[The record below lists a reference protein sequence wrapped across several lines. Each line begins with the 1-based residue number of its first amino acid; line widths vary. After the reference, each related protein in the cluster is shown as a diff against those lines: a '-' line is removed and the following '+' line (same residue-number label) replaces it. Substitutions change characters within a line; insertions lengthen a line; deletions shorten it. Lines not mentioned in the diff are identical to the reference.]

1 VALTDTTPPG
11 AAAPVGAPPWM
22 LSPAEVAGQQ
32 GVDLTAGLDPATSAV
47 RLEQDGPNEVPM
59 HPPAPLWR
67 SVVAQLR
74 DTLVLVLL
82 AAAVLTAVTGDFVDT
97 AVIGLVVTVN
107 TVLGVVQERRALR
120 EVQALDALVAP
131 TAHVTRGGADS
142 WVPTRELVRGDLLR
156 LAAGDVVGADAR
168 LVTSVQLQVDE
179 ALLTGESQPSGR
191 DADVVSPRPTPMAEQ
206 AGMVHAGST
215 VLAGSGTAVVVATG
229 THTAVGQVAVLV
241 TGRPTPL
248 TPLQRRLAVLGRQI
262 SLAVAVACLLFIASG
277 LLRGQ
282 PWETTLVAAVALA
295 VAAVPES
302 LPAVV
307 TLALS
312 AGASRMGRRG
322 AVVRSLP
329 AVETLGSVTLLAT
342 DKTGTLTEGA
352 MRADRVW
359 TPADGDLPLGPGP
372 FPPATRALLAAA
384 ALCND
389 ADPTGAGPDGAAGTA
404 DTETALVRAAR
415 DGGLD
420 VAAVRRDSPRVSAEP
435 FDAVTRRMSTVHR
448 RPDGTATVLAK
459 GAPEVLLPGLDGAA
473 GAQHISDDW
482 AADGGRVL
490 AVTADG
496 SLLGLVTFADPVRP
510 EATAAVTALH
520 LAGIDVALVSGDHA
534 GTAGAVA
541 RQVGIVDPEHPVADR
556 VFARVEP
563 AGKLDLVS
571 RWQAAGH
578 VVAMTGDGVN
588 DAPALRAADIG
599 VAMGQ
604 RGTEVAKEAA
614 DLVLV
619 GDSLST
625 VTAAVAEGRRVFDNV
640 RRFVGYGL
648 AGGLSEVLVMLVGP
662 FVGLPLPLLPA
673 QVLWIN
679 LLTHGPVG
687 VAMGGE
693 PAAPDVLR
701 RPPRDP
707 ATGVLDRT
715 LVLELVRN
723 GLVLA
728 AVCLAVAASSA
739 AADGPWQ
746 TQLFLTLAVG
756 QLALALALR
765 PAGAWTTGRGPG
777 LPWLPIAV
785 AANLVLLAAAVLLPG
800 LADLL
805 GTERID
811 LAETAFA
818 VGPAL
823 VPAGLVLLLGVVRVR
838 PGRPAPAGR

>member
-1 VALTDTTPPG
+1 VRGGGTDERGAGPVALTDEVGTATRG
-11 AAAPVGAPPWM
+11 AWQ
-22 LSPAEVAGQQ
+22 LLPAEVAEQQ
-32 GVDLTAGLDPATSAV
+32 GVDPTTGLDAATVAD
-47 RLEQDGPNEVPM
+47 RMTRDGPNEVPM

-82 AAAVLTAVTGDFVDT
+82 AAAVLTAATGDLVDT
-97 AVIGLVVTVN
+97 AVILLVVTTN

-120 EVQALDALVAP
+120 EVRALDALVAP
-131 TAHVTRGGADS
+131 NARVTRAGRDS
-142 WVPTRELVRGDLLR
+142 WVPTRELVRGDVLR

-168 LVTSVQLQVDE
+168 LLTSVRLQVDE
-179 ALLTGESQPSGR
+179 ALLTGESLPSTRNANVLSPGSTTT
-191 DADVVSPRPTPMAEQ
+191 ADRV
-206 AGMVHAGST
+206 GMVHAGST
-215 VLAGSGTAVVVATG
+215 VLGGSGTAVVVATG
-229 THTAVGQVAVLV
+229 AHTAIGRVALLV
-241 TGRPTPL
+241 TGHRSPL
-248 TPLQRRLAVLGRQI
+248 TPLQRRLSVLGRQI
-262 SLAVAVACLLFIASG
+262 SLGVAVACLLFIASG
-277 LLRGQ
+277 LLRDQ

-312 AGASRMGRRG
+312 AGAGRMGRRG

-342 DKTGTLTEGA
+342 DKTGTLTWGA
-352 MRADRVW
+352 MRADRIW
-359 TPADGDLPLGPGP
+359 TPADGDLALGPEP
-372 FPPATRALLAAA
+372 FPAASRALLSAA

-389 ADPTGAGPDGAAGTA
+389 ADPSGAGPDGAEGTA

-415 DGGLD
+415 DGGAD
-420 VAAVRRDSPRVSAEP
+420 VAQLRRDFPRVSEEP

-448 RPDGTATVLAK
+448 SPGGGTTVLAK
-459 GAPEVLLPGLDGAA
+459 GAPEALLPGLVGAA
-473 GAQHISDDW
+473 AAQRISDAW
-482 AADGGRVL
+482 AAVGGRVL

-496 SLLGLVTFADPVRP
+496 ALLGLVTFADPVRP
-510 EATAAVTALH
+510 EATEAVTALH
-520 LAGIDVALVSGDHA
+520 LAGIDVVLVTGDHA
-534 GTAGAVA
+534 GTAGSVA
-541 RQVGIVDPEHPVADR
+541 RQVGIVDAGHPPTDR
-556 VFARVEP
+556 VYARIEP
-563 AGKLDLVS
+563 AGKLDLVAGW
-571 RWQAAGH
+571 RDAGH

-619 GDSLST
+619 GDSLAT

-648 AGGLSEVLVMLVGP
+648 AGGLSEVLVMLIGP
-662 FVGLPLPLLPA
+662 FLGLTLPLLPA

-707 ATGVLDRT
+707 ATGVLDRP
-715 LVLELVRN
+715 LVVQLVRN
-723 GLVLA
+723 GLALT
-728 AVCLAVAASSA
+728 AVCLAVAVWSHSVG
-739 AADGPWQ
+739 GPWQ
-746 TQLFLTLAVG
+746 TQLFITLTVG

-765 PAGAWTTGRGPG
+765 PAGAWTAGRGAG

-785 AANLVLLAAAVLLPG
+785 AGNLVLLAAAVLLPG

-805 GTERID
+805 GTERIS
-811 LAETAFA
+811 LSETALA

-823 VPAGLVLLLGVVRVR
+823 APGALVLLIRAVVARR
-838 PGRPAPAGR
+838 

>member
-1 VALTDTTPPG
+1 MAVSDDVTPVVP
-11 AAAPVGAPPWM
+11 AAWELA
-22 LSPAEVAGQQ
+22 PAEVAGQQ
-32 GVDLTAGLDPATSAV
+32 GVDPASGLDSGTAAA
-47 RLEQDGPNEVPM
+47 RLERDGPNEVPM

-67 SVVAQLR
+67 SVVGQLR

-82 AAAVLTAVTGDFVDT
+82 AAAVLTAITGDVVDT
-97 AVIGLVVTVN
+97 AVIVLVVTVN
-107 TVLGVVQERRALR
+107 TVLGVAQERRALR
-120 EVQALDALVAP
+120 EVRALDALVAP
-131 TAHVTRGGADS
+131 TARVTRNGADS

-179 ALLTGESQPSGR
+179 ALLTGESQPSAR
-191 DADVVSPRPTPMAEQ
+191 NAAAVSPRPTAMAEQ
-206 AGMVHAGST
+206 TGMVHAGST

-229 THTAVGQVAVLV
+229 THTAIGQVALLV
-241 TGRPTPL
+241 TGHRSPL
-248 TPLQRRLAVLGRQI
+248 TPLQRRLSVLGRQI
-262 SLAVAVACLLFIASG
+262 SLGVGVACLFFIASG

-295 VAAVPES
+295 GAAVPES

-372 FPPATRALLAAA
+372 FPAATRAVLSAA

-389 ADPTGAGPDGAAGTA
+389 ADPSGAGPDGAEGTA

-415 DGGLD
+415 DGGVD
-420 VAAVRRDSPRVSAEP
+420 VAALRRDSPRVSAEP
-435 FDAVTRRMSTVHR
+435 FDAATRRMSTVHR
-448 RPDGTATVLAK
+448 RADGSATVLAK
-459 GAPEVLLPGLDGAA
+459 GAPEVLLPGLAGSVAA
-473 GAQHISDDW
+473 QRISDAW
-482 AADGGRVL
+482 AAVGGRVL

-496 SLLGLVTFADPVRP
+496 ALLGLVTFADPVRP

-520 LAGIDVALVSGDHA
+520 RAGIDVVLVSGDHA

-541 RQVGIVDPEHPVADR
+541 RQVGIVDPDHPPADR

-571 RWQAAGH
+571 RWQDAGH

-619 GDSLST
+619 GDSLAT

-648 AGGLSEVLVMLVGP
+648 AGGLSEVLVMLIGP
-662 FVGLPLPLLPA
+662 FLGLALPLLPA
-673 QVLWIN
+673 QVLWVN

-707 ATGVLDRT
+707 ATGVLDRP
-715 LVLELVRN
+715 LVVQLVRN
-723 GLVLA
+723 GFALA
-728 AVCLAVAASSA
+728 AVCLAVAAASA
-739 AADGPWQ
+739 AVDGPWQ
-746 TQLFLTLAVG
+746 TQLFITLATG
-756 QLALALALR
+756 QLTLALALR
-765 PAGAWTTGRGPG
+765 PAGAWTTGRSAG

-805 GTERID
+805 GTERIS

-823 VPAGLVLLLGVVRVR
+823 VPGGLVLLIRAVRSR
-838 PGRPAPAGR
+838 